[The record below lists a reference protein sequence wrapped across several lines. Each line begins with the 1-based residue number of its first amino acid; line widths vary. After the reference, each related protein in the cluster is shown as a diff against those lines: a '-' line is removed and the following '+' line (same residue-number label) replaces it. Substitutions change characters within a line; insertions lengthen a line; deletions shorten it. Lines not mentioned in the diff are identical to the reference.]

1 MATRLD
7 AADIQGLVVSAF
19 GHLPCAAYRLLRV
32 TDAGAARAWLR
43 SFVDRV
49 TTAERKQDH
58 RSLNVAITFSGL
70 QALGLGADALTTFPV
85 AFREGMAS
93 PRRSRV
99 LGDSAENDPAIWVWG
114 GPTAVVDM
122 AMLVYAEDEQE
133 LERQLNDDL
142 AVVPG
147 AGVIEVAT
155 LAAGRQPDNREHFG
169 FMDGIGQPV
178 IDGTGRE
185 TRQRRRTGHAT
196 VVPAGE
202 FVLGYDNVYGTPSLM
217 PTVPP
222 ADDPTHVLPL
232 GTNGRGALGQNGSYL
247 VFRQIAQDVAGFW
260 QFATRTGR
268 ALWPADANAP
278 LRFAAKCVGRWP
290 SGAPLVTHPANDV
303 PPGDERAKLEND
315 FSYAPLDLH
324 GTRCPLGAHIRRSN
338 PRDSLGPDADQAR
351 ASANR
356 HRLMRRG
363 RSYGHRLADPLVD
376 DGKERGLHFICLNAD
391 LERQF
396 EFVQQTWINNPV
408 FAGLASETDP
418 VIGNQVATGGAF
430 SIPETPLRRRVS
442 NLQQFTRMRGGAYF
456 FLPGI
461 RALRFLA
468 GPLG

>member
-7 AADIQGLVVSAF
+7 TADIQGIVVSSF

-32 TDAGAARAWLR
+32 RDAGAARLWLH

-49 TTAERKQDH
+49 TTAERKQEH
-58 RSLNVAITFSGL
+58 RSLNIAITSSGL
-70 QALGLGADALTTFPV
+70 SALGLGADALNTFPV

-99 LGDSAENDPAIWVWG
+99 LGDSAENDPAIWAWG
-114 GPTAVVDM
+114 GPTAVVD
-122 AMLVYAEDEQE
+122 AALLVYAEDEQE
-133 LERQLNDDL
+133 LDKQLNNDL
-142 AVVPG
+142 AVVPSS
-147 AGVIEVAT
+147 GVVEVAT

-178 IDGTGRE
+178 IEGTGRE

-202 FVLGYDNVYGTPSLM
+202 FVLGYDNVYGTPALM
-217 PTVPP
+217 PSVAP
-222 ADDPTHVLPL
+222 ADDPHKTLQP
-232 GTNGRGALGQNGSYL
+232 GADGRRVLGQNGSYL

-260 QFATRTGR
+260 QFATRAGR
-268 ALWPADANAP
+268 ELWPADANAP
-278 LRFAAKCVGRWP
+278 IRFAAKCVGRWP
-290 SGAPLVTHPANDV
+290 SGASLVMHPANDV
-303 PPGDERAKLEND
+303 APGDARAKAEND

-324 GTRCPLGAHIRRSN
+324 GTRCPLGVHIRRSN

-363 RSYGHRLADPLVD
+363 RSYGRRLADPLVD

-396 EFVQQTWINNPV
+396 EFVQQTWINNQV

-418 VIGNQVATGGAF
+418 IIGNQEASGGAF
-430 SIPETPLRRRVS
+430 TIPETPLRRRVS

-461 RALRFLA
+461 RALRFLTES
-468 GPLG
+468 L